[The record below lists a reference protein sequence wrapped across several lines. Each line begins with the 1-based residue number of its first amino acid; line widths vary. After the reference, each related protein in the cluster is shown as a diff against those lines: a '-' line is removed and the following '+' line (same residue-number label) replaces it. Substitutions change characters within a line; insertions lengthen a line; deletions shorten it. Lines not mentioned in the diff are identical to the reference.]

1 MDILEKTGE
10 EYQRRKARF
19 DSWLESVPRWHD
31 HFVFTVNE
39 KINFTKPQKPLNQ
52 SRVGLLSTAGIHLKT
67 QPQFDVVSE
76 YGDWSFREIPSD
88 SDPKQI
94 AIADTHYDHSDADQD
109 INCIFPISHLNA
121 LAEEGFIGSVAKTFY
136 GFMGF
141 VPDPAKLISDTA
153 PAAARGFLNQG
164 VDVVLLTPG

>member
-1 MDILEKTGE
+1 MEILEKTGE

-39 KINFTKPQKPLNQ
+39 NVHFTKPQKPLNQ
-52 SRVGLLSTAGIHLKT
+52 SKVGLLSTAGIHLKS
-67 QPQFDVVSE
+67 QLPFDVTSE
-76 YGDWSFREIPSD
+76 FGDWSFREIPAD
-88 SDPKQI
+88 SDPSQI

-121 LAEEGFIGSVAKTFY
+121 LAEEGFVGGVAKTHY

-141 VPDPAKLISDTA
+141 VPNPAQLIAETA
-153 PAAARGFLNQG
+153 PAAARGLKQQG